1 MNLWKG
7 SNANG
12 NAFRKVKFEAFVSFQ
27 NFFIKCFLY
36 QYKINTVDT
45 TRINPFKL
53 ALFKEEQLP
62 YRSKAASHV
71 GAAVLAHVA
80 RSRRSEPLLDER
92 SLKHDKK
99 IELKIWAENGKL
111 ANSWTFLKLF
121 CYSQAMIFTT
131 YVHFPKRWDLK
142 CHSQYYPTRWL
153 RINQTVQTKQY

>member
-27 NFFIKCFLY
+27 NFFIKRFFLY

-53 ALFKEEQLP
+53 ASFKEEQLP

-71 GAAVLAHVA
+71 GAAVLVHVA
-80 RSRRSEPLLDER
+80 AAVDRTPLIDER
-92 SLKHDKK
+92 SF
-99 IELKIWAENGKL
+99 NF
-111 ANSWTFLKLF
+111 TFRFEFYWRLY
-121 CYSQAMIFTT
+121 C
-131 YVHFPKRWDLK
+131 
-142 CHSQYYPTRWL
+142 
-153 RINQTVQTKQY
+153 